1 MNLNRPQAIRLIKP
15 DKTDRLLFLMCT
27 HPASDASSD
36 DLRRYR
42 TASGHCD
49 SNTGYPARRGWGLSP
64 VEALIEGDS
73 AGLRAIAAEGLELG
87 TKHQQ
92 RVPGT
97 GIIEPPQSFHSE
109 GF

>member
-15 DKTDRLLFLMCT
+15 DKADRLLFLMCT
-27 HPASDASSD
+27 RPASDASSD

-49 SNTGYPARRGWGLSP
+49 SNTGYPARGCGLSP
-64 VEALIEGDS
+64 VDALIQGDS
-73 AGLRAIAAEGLELG
+73 AGLRAITAEGLELG

-97 GIIEPPQSFHSE
+97 GIEPVCSLRNE